1 MLELRRVVST
11 TWNRGLWRTVF
22 EFVVLPLMVAFIMV
36 SSFLARSAPDAQGEA
51 FLFFGT
57 IYAFW
62 CGLFGTCQ
70 AFNGEV
76 NSGEWSYWMLGLHRS
91 VVRHYIAHFAAGFF
105 FAMLQVCISLLF
117 LWCLWKIGAV
127 VKPLGFF
134 FVAPDYGNS
143 FINQFGAMLKGGTAY
158 NLQGFGA
165 AMNAANYAGGT
176 DNVLWLITCSRFYLG
191 AVAMAVASG
200 VSIGLLV
207 SAICPT
213 PHVSQN
219 AAVLLIVACCICSHT
234 GTVGF
239 GGDAR
244 SEREFA
250 PVDLIVRQKGRQ
262 YQDAKTYDG
271 LPSQKRRQTRWKDG
285 GTVEQ
290 LSFLLPQ
297 RYFFNI
303 ARIPCLKL
311 ESSLGYDGEMRPW
324 HNPERLSEHA
334 KKAVD
339 FCKCPAC
346 IGLVRVAEANG
357 EYVVSWGIFR
367 NFKECNLRNHW
378 IGGGNS
384 AGNWKR
390 SVLVKFKGED
400 GIALCGDPV
409 KFRQALSEDVG
420 GVGSLIAFCHR
431 MAIVEAI
438 ALLFWCVIYAGI
450 TIVLLM
456 MRRQFNEL
464 R

>member
-1 MLELRRVVST
+1 MLEFRRVVAT

-36 SSFLARSAPDAQGEA
+36 SSFLARSQPDAQGEA

-76 NSGEWSYWMLGLHRS
+76 NSGEWSYWMLGLHRG

-105 FAMLQVCISLLF
+105 FAMLQVGISLLF
-117 LWCLWKIGAV
+117 LWSLWKIGAV
-127 VKPLGFF
+127 IKPLGFF
-134 FVAPDYGNS
+134 FMAPDDGNS
-143 FINQFGAMLKGGTAY
+143 FINQFGTIFGKGNAY
-158 NLQGFGA
+158 NLQGLYA
-165 AMNAANYAGGT
+165 AMKHADDAVGN
-176 DNVLWLITCSRFYLG
+176 DHVLWFSTCSGFYLG
-191 AVAMAVASG
+191 AVTMAVASG

-219 AAVLLIVACCICSHT
+219 VAVLLIVACCICSHT

-239 GGDAR
+239 GNASR
-244 SEREFA
+244 TEREFA
-250 PVDLIVRQKGRQ
+250 PIDLIIRQKGRQ

-271 LPSQKRRQTRWKDG
+271 LPKTERRQTQWKDG
-285 GTVEQ
+285 GAVEQ
-290 LSFLLPQ
+290 LSFVLPQ

-311 ESSLGYDGEMRPW
+311 ESSLGYDEKSRPW
-324 HNPERLSEHA
+324 YNHERLSEHA

-346 IGLVRVAEANG
+346 IGLVRVAETNG
-357 EYVVSWGIFR
+357 EYAVSWE
-367 NFKECNLRNHW
+367 NKECNLRNHW
-378 IGGGNS
+378 IGGNS
-384 AGNWKR
+384 EGDWRKN
-390 SVLVKFKGED
+390 VLVKFEGED
-400 GIALCGDPV
+400 GNELCGDPV
-409 KFRQALSEDVG
+409 RFRQALSEDVG
-420 GVGSLIAFCHR
+420 GVGSLIAFCRR
-431 MAIVEAI
+431 MATVEAV
-438 ALLFWCVIYAGI
+438 ALFFWCAICAGI
-450 TIVLLM
+450 TVVLLTT
-456 MRRQFNEL
+456 RRQFNEL

>member
-1 MLELRRVVST
+1 MLEFRRVVAT

-36 SSFLARSAPDAQGEA
+36 SSFLARSKPDAQGEA

-76 NSGEWSYWMLGLHRS
+76 NSGEWSYWMLGLHRG
-91 VVRHYIAHFAAGFF
+91 VVRHCIAHFAAGFF
-105 FAMLQVCISLLF
+105 FAMLQVGISLLF

-127 VKPLGFF
+127 VKPLGLI
-134 FVAPDYGNS
+134 FVAPDYGLS
-143 FINQFGAMLKGGTAY
+143 FINQFGSMLKGGTAY
-158 NLQGFGA
+158 NLQGLSA
-165 AMNAANYAGGT
+165 AMNAANHAGGT
-176 DNVLWLITCSRFYLG
+176 DNVLWFITCSGFYLG

-219 AAVLLIVACCICSHT
+219 VAVLLIVACCICSHT

-244 SEREFA
+244 AEREFA
-250 PVDLIVRQKGRQ
+250 PIDLIIRQKGRQ
-262 YQDAKTYDG
+262 YQDAKTYEG
-271 LPSQKRRQTRWKDG
+271 LPIKKRRQTQWKDG

-290 LSFLLPQ
+290 LSFVLPQ

-311 ESSLGYDGEMRPW
+311 ESSLGYDDEMRPW

-334 KKAVD
+334 KNAAD
-339 FCKCPAC
+339 FCKCPVC
-346 IGLVRVAEANG
+346 IDLVTVTETNG
-357 EYVVSWGIFR
+357 EYVVGWDGKDCIL
-367 NFKECNLRNHW
+367 KHHW
-378 IGGGNS
+378 IRGENS
-384 AGNWKR
+384 AGNWKMN
-390 SVLVKFKGED
+390 VLVKREGED
-400 GIALCGDPV
+400 EKELCGDFV
-409 KFRQALSEDVG
+409 KFRQALYEDVG
-420 GVGSLIAFCHR
+420 GVGSLIAFCRR
-431 MAIVEAI
+431 MATVEAV
-438 ALLFWCVIYAGI
+438 ALFFWCAICAGI
-450 TIVLLM
+450 TVVLLTT
-456 MRRQFNEL
+456 RRQFNEL

>member
-76 NSGEWSYWMLGLHRS
+76 NSGEWSYWMLGLHRG

-105 FAMLQVCISLLF
+105 FAMLQVGISLFF
-117 LWCLWKIGAV
+117 LWGLWKLGAT
-127 VKPLGFF
+127 VKPLGFI

-143 FINQFGAMLKGGTAY
+143 FINQFGSMLKGGTAY
-158 NLQGFGA
+158 NLQGFSA
-165 AMNAANYAGGT
+165 AMNAANHAGGT
-176 DNVLWLITCSRFYLG
+176 DNVLWFITCSGFYLG
-191 AVAMAVASG
+191 AVTMAVASG

-250 PVDLIVRQKGRQ
+250 PVDLIVRQQGRQ

-271 LPSQKRRQTRWKDG
+271 LPFQKRRQTQWKDG

-303 ARIPCLKL
+303 SRMSCLKL
-311 ESSLGYDGEMRPW
+311 ESSLGYDDEKSPRPW
-324 HNPERLSEHA
+324 YNPERLIEHTSEA
-334 KKAVD
+334 AD
-339 FCKCPAC
+339 FCKCPVC
-346 IGLVRVAEANG
+346 IGIVKVAETNG
-357 EYVVSWGIFR
+357 EYVVSWG
-367 NFKECNLRNHW
+367 NKECNLRNHW
-378 IGGGNS
+378 IGGANS
-384 AGNWKR
+384 LGNWRKD
-390 SVLVKFKGED
+390 VLVKLEGED
-400 GIALCGDPV
+400 VIALCGDPV
-409 KFRQALSEDVG
+409 KFWQAMSEDVG
-420 GVGSLIAFCHR
+420 GVGSLIAFCRR
-431 MAIVEAI
+431 MAVVEAI
-438 ALLFWCVIYAGI
+438 ALIFWCFFYAGI
-450 TIVLLM
+450 TIVLLKVK
-456 MRRQFNEL
+456 RQFNEL

>member
-1 MLELRRVVST
+1 MLEFRRVVAT
-11 TWNRGLWRTVF
+11 TWNRGLWRTVV

-36 SSFLARSAPDAQGEA
+36 TSFLARSAPDAQGEA

-76 NSGEWSYWMLGLHRS
+76 NSGEWSYWMLGLHRG
-91 VVRHYIAHFAAGFF
+91 VVRHYIAHFVAGFF

-117 LWCLWKIGAV
+117 LWSLWKIGAV
-127 VKPLGFF
+127 IKPLGFF
-134 FVAPDYGNS
+134 FVAPDDGNS
-143 FINQFGAMLKGGTAY
+143 FINQFGTIFSGGTAY
-158 NLQGFGA
+158 NLQGLYA
-165 AMNAANYAGGT
+165 AMKNADHSVGR
-176 DNVLWLITCSRFYLG
+176 DHVLWFSMCSGFYLG
-191 AVAMAVASG
+191 AVTMAVASG

-239 GGDAR
+239 GGDTRA
-244 SEREFA
+244 EREFA
-250 PVDLIVRQKGRQ
+250 PVDLIIRQKGRQ

-271 LPSQKRRQTRWKDG
+271 LDRGKRRQTQWKDG
-285 GTVEQ
+285 GAVEQ
-290 LSFLLPQ
+290 ISFALPQ
-297 RYFFNI
+297 RYFFNM
-303 ARIPCLKL
+303 ARILCLKL
-311 ESSLGYDGEMRPW
+311 ESSLGYDVEMRPW
-324 HNPERLSEHA
+324 HNPERLVEHSSEA
-334 KKAVD
+334 AD

-346 IGLVRVAEANG
+346 IGLVKVAETNG
-357 EYVVSWGIFR
+357 EYIVSWGR
-367 NFKECNLRNHW
+367 KECNLQNHW
-378 IGGGNS
+378 IKGKNS
-384 AGNWKR
+384 SGHWEKD
-390 SVLVKFKGED
+390 VLVKLEGED
-400 GIALCGDPV
+400 VIALCGDPV

-420 GVGSLIAFCHR
+420 GVGSLISFCRR
-431 MAIVEAI
+431 MAAVEAL
-438 ALLFWCVIYAGI
+438 ALLFWCAIYAGI
-450 TIVLLM
+450 TIVLLK

>member
-76 NSGEWSYWMLGLHRS
+76 NSGEWSYWMLGLHRG

-105 FAMLQVCISLLF
+105 FAMLQVGISLFF
-117 LWCLWKIGAV
+117 LWGLWKLGAI
-127 VKPLGFF
+127 VKPLGFI

-143 FINQFGAMLKGGTAY
+143 FINQFGSMLKGGTAY

-176 DNVLWLITCSRFYLG
+176 DNVLWFITCSRFYLG

-271 LPSQKRRQTRWKDG
+271 LPSQKRRQTQWKDG

-311 ESSLGYDGEMRPW
+311 EASLGYDDEKSPRPW
-324 HNPERLSEHA
+324 YNPERLVKHTSEA
-334 KKAVD
+334 ED
-339 FCKCPAC
+339 FCKCPVC
-346 IGLVRVAEANG
+346 IGIVKVAETNG
-357 EYVVSWGIFR
+357 EYVVSWE
-367 NFKECNLRNHW
+367 NNECNLRNHW

-384 AGNWKR
+384 LGNWKKD
-390 SVLVKFKGED
+390 VLVKHEGEEV
-400 GIALCGDPV
+400 IALCGDPV

-420 GVGSLIAFCHR
+420 GTWSLIAFCRR
-431 MAIVEAI
+431 MAAVEAI
-438 ALLFWCVIYAGI
+438 ALVFWCFLYAGI
-450 TIVLLM
+450 TIVLLKV
-456 MRRQFNEL
+456 RRQFNEL